1 MSGILTLTGKR
12 AHQFQ
17 VQLKSMKNYL
27 FHFSLFEVS
36 TDRSWDDFYRTEHP
50 KTELGTYTMFEFF
63 PILFRMLMWRRI
75 LWQM

>member
-17 VQLKSMKNYL
+17 VQLKLMKNYL

-50 KTELGTYTMFEFF
+50 KTELGT
-63 PILFRMLMWRRI
+63 
-75 LWQM
+75 